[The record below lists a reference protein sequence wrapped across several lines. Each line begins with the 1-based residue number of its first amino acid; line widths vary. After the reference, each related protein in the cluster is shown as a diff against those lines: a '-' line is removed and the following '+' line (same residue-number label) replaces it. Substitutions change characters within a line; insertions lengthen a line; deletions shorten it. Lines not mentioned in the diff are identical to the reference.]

1 MLPAFEV
8 KTLQKIQHS
17 AVSLEMRTTS
27 PSNVIFNPWV
37 LLLLFCGFVGPFAL
51 DFHLH
56 YPDEIYYRD
65 AAVKMLQTEDY
76 LTTYL
81 GSGELRFK
89 KPILT
94 YWAVLAG
101 FKLFGVHAFGSRIF
115 FLLAGAAT
123 VGLTYLLG
131 KTVFGD
137 RRIAGTA
144 ALISAS
150 NPILIFAATR
160 SIPDVLLVLTLTG
173 SALGFVG
180 LLRDGEQAKKM
191 FLWLLYLGL
200 ALAFEVKGLPALA
213 LGGIGILYLRFNPW
227 QRISWKKLLYFPAL
241 LVALGIALFWFF
253 AMWQL
258 HGPDFLASFLEDQV
272 GTRVTSRVWL
282 VLQNGTVASLLLLGM
297 FLPWVALAIP
307 KLKSALVTAW
317 KENPQFF
324 VFALLWGLAI
334 VGMGALTSKFYERYL
349 LPVAPVLALW
359 LAWILVRGGGIDRAK
374 GLKVAALLLL
384 SLVALVVGV
393 NAWILVTGSSILI
406 KSFVFSDINW
416 VFLTGSSGGL
426 EVVYVG
432 LGVLFLGYGL
442 RTLLRSAVLPPKLL
456 ALSILFLFFQVTGI
470 TRLIS
475 LPHQGSQ
482 VAKAVEDIG
491 IDGAI
496 GFAGNLHEGSKI
508 RMSLGTSYD
517 LVDLSRE
524 GWKEEAKNYN
534 YLIMEDRL
542 LSEWDTVGYRV
553 RVASTHLDSKAIPDF
568 IRASSSAER
577 EELRE
582 EHGKR
587 YFFLQKK

>member
-1 MLPAFEV
+1 MRAAPTPA
-8 KTLQKIQHS
+8 
-17 AVSLEMRTTS
+17 
-27 PSNVIFNPWV
+27 VISNPWV
-37 LLLLFCGFVGPFAL
+37 LLLLFCGLVGPFAL

-65 AAVKMLQTEDY
+65 AAVKMIQTGDY

-101 FKLFGVHAFGSRIF
+101 FKLFGVHAFGSRFF

-160 SIPDVLLVLTLTG
+160 SIPDVHLVLTLTG
-173 SALGFVG
+173 SALGFAG
-180 LLRDGEQAKKM
+180 LLRDGEQAKNK

-213 LGGIGILYLRFNPW
+213 LGGIGILYLLFNPW
-227 QRISWKKLLYFPAL
+227 QRISWKKLLYLPAL
-241 LVALGIALFWFF
+241 LAALGIALFWFV

-258 HGPDFLASFLEDQV
+258 HGPVFLASFLEDQV
-272 GTRVTSRVWL
+272 GTRVTSRVVL
-282 VLQNGTVASLLLLGM
+282 VLQNGIVASLLLVGM
-297 FLPWVALAIP
+297 FLPWAALAIP
-307 KLKSALVTAW
+307 KLKGTVATAW

-324 VFALLWGLAI
+324 VFALLWGVAI

-359 LAWILVRGGGIDRAK
+359 LAWILVRGGGLDRSK
-374 GLKVAALLLL
+374 GLKAAAVFLL
-384 SLVALVVGV
+384 SLVALLVGV
-393 NAWILVTGSSILI
+393 NAWMLGTGSGDFW
-406 KSFVFSDINW
+406 SFVYFA
-416 VFLTGSSGGL
+416 V
-426 EVVYVG
+426 
-432 LGVLFLGYGL
+432 GVLFLGYGRWAFL
-442 RTLLRSAVLPPKLL
+442 QSAVLPPKAL
-456 ALSILFLFFQVTGI
+456 AISILFLFFQISGI

-475 LPHQGSQ
+475 LPHQGVQ
-482 VAKAVEDIG
+482 AKEVVEQLG
-491 IDGAI
+491 VDGPI
-496 GFAGNLHEGSKI
+496 GFVGGLHEGSKI
-508 RMSLGTSYD
+508 RMSLGPEYE
-517 LVDLSRE
+517 VIDLSRD
-524 GWKEEAKNYN
+524 GWKAEAEGFM
-534 YLIMEDRL
+534 YLILEDRL
-542 LSEWDTVGYRV
+542 LSEWDTLGYTV
-553 RVASTHLDSKAIPDF
+553 QMASINLDPKAIPDF
-568 IRASSSAER
+568 LLASSLAER
-577 EELRE
+577 KELQIKQGRS
-582 EHGKR
+582 
-587 YFFLQKK
+587 YFLLKKK

>member
-1 MLPAFEV
+1 MRTAPS
-8 KTLQKIQHS
+8 S
-17 AVSLEMRTTS
+17 AV
-27 PSNVIFNPWV
+27 IANPWV

-282 VLQNGTVASLLLLGM
+282 VIQNGTVASLLLLGM
-297 FLPWVALAIP
+297 FLPLVALAIP

-374 GLKVAALLLL
+374 GLKVAAILLL
-384 SLVALVVGV
+384 SLVTLVVGV
-393 NAWILVTGSSILI
+393 NAWLLGTGSGDAW
-406 KSFVFSDINW
+406 SFGYLAF
-416 VFLTGSSGGL
+416 
-426 EVVYVG
+426 
-432 LGVLFLGYGL
+432 GVLFLGYGG
-442 RTLLRSAVLPPKLL
+442 RILLRPSVLPPKLL
-456 ALSILFLFFQVTGI
+456 ALSVLFLFFQVTGI

-508 RMSLGTSYD
+508 RMSLGPSYN
-517 LVDLSRE
+517 LVDLSRD
-524 GWKEEAKNYN
+524 GWKEEAKGYT
-534 YLIMEDRL
+534 YLILEDRL
-542 LSEWDTVGYRV
+542 LSEWDAVDYMV
-553 RVASTHLDSKAIPDF
+553 QVASIHLDSKAIPDF
-568 IRASSSAER
+568 LRASSVAER
-577 EELRE
+577 EKLR
-582 EHGKR
+582 KAQSKI
-587 YFFLQKK
+587 YFLLEKK

>member
-1 MLPAFEV
+1 MRAAP
-8 KTLQKIQHS
+8 TS
-17 AVSLEMRTTS
+17 AVIS
-27 PSNVIFNPWV
+27 NPWL
-37 LLLLFCGFVGPFAL
+37 LLLLFCGLVGTFAL
-51 DFHLH
+51 DFHMH

-65 AAVKMLQTEDY
+65 AAVKMMQTGDY

-101 FKLFGVHAFGSRIF
+101 FKLFGVHAFGSRFF

-160 SIPDVLLVLTLTG
+160 SIPDVLLVLTMTG
-173 SALGFVG
+173 SALGFAG
-180 LLRDGEQAKKM
+180 ILRDGEQAKKK

-200 ALAFEVKGLPALA
+200 GFAFEVKGLPAVA
-213 LGGIGILYLRFNPW
+213 LGGIGILYLLFNPW
-227 QRISWKKLLYFPAL
+227 KRISWKKLLYLPAL
-241 LVALGIALFWFF
+241 ILALCIALFWFV
-253 AMWQL
+253 AMWKL
-258 HGPDFLASFLEDQV
+258 HGPVFLASFLEDQV
-272 GTRVTSRVWL
+272 GTRVTSRVLL
-282 VLQNGTVASLLLLGM
+282 VLQNGTVASLLLVGM

-307 KLKSALVTAW
+307 KLKSTLVNAW

-324 VFALLWGLAI
+324 AFAILWGLAI
-334 VGMGALTSKFYERYL
+334 LGMGALTSKFYERYL

-359 LAWILVRGGGIDRAK
+359 LAWILVRGGGLERAK
-374 GLKVAALLLL
+374 GLKVAAVLLL
-384 SLVALVVGV
+384 SLVTLVVGV
-393 NAWILVTGSSILI
+393 NAWILVTESSVRL
-406 KSFVFSDINW
+406 KSFVFSEINW
-416 VFLTGSSGGL
+416 VFLTGSSKGL
-426 EVVYVG
+426 AFVYVG

-456 ALSILFLFFQVTGI
+456 ALSILFLFFQLSGI

-475 LPHQGSQ
+475 LPHQGIQ
-482 VAKAVEDIG
+482 AQEVVQEQG
-491 IDGAI
+491 INAPI

-508 RMSLGTSYD
+508 RMGLGLAYH
-517 LVDLSRE
+517 LVDLSRD
-524 GWKEEAKNYN
+524 GWKEEAKDYR
-534 YLIMEDRL
+534 YLILEDRL
-542 LSEWDTVGYRV
+542 LSEWDTLGYKV
-553 RVASTHLDSKAIPDF
+553 YVASTHLDSKAIPD
-568 IRASSSAER
+568 ILRASSSAER
-577 EELRE
+577 DKLRE
-582 EHGKR
+582 EQGR
-587 YFFLQKK
+587 TYFLLEKK

>member
-1 MLPAFEV
+1 MRTAQP
-8 KTLQKIQHS
+8 S
-17 AVSLEMRTTS
+17 AV
-27 PSNVIFNPWV
+27 IANPWV
-37 LLLLFCGFVGPFAL
+37 LVLLFCGLVGPFAL

-65 AAVKMLQTEDY
+65 AAVKMLQTGDY

-89 KPILT
+89 KPILP

-101 FKLFGVHAFGSRIF
+101 FKLFGVHAFGSRFF

-131 KTVFGD
+131 KTIFGD

-173 SALGFVG
+173 SALGFAG
-180 LLRDGEQAKKM
+180 LLRDGEQAKKK

-200 ALAFEVKGLPALA
+200 ALAFEVKGLPAVA

-227 QRISWKKLLYFPAL
+227 QRISWKKLLYLPAL
-241 LVALGIALFWFF
+241 LVAIGIALFWFV

-258 HGPDFLASFLEDQV
+258 HGPVFLAGFLEDQV
-272 GTRVTSRVWL
+272 GTRVTSRVLL
-282 VLQNGTVASLLLLGM
+282 VLQNGTVASLLLIGM

-307 KLKSALVTAW
+307 KLKNALVTAW

-324 VFALLWGLAI
+324 AFAILWGLAI
-334 VGMGALTSKFYERYL
+334 LGMGALTSKFYERYL

-359 LAWILVRGGGIDRAK
+359 LAWILVRGGGLDRAK
-374 GLKVAALLLL
+374 GLKVAAVLLL

-393 NAWILVTGSSILI
+393 NAWLLFTGSGDGW
-406 KSFVFSDINW
+406 SFVY
-416 VFLTGSSGGL
+416 LA
-426 EVVYVG
+426 

-442 RTLLRSAVLPPKLL
+442 WAFLRSAVLPPKLL
-456 ALSILFLFFQVTGI
+456 ALSLLFLFFQVTGI

-475 LPHQGSQ
+475 LPHQGVQ
-482 VAKAVEDIG
+482 AAAVVEEMG
-491 IDGAI
+491 VGGPI

-524 GWKEEAKNYN
+524 GWKEEAKNYS
-534 YLIMEDRL
+534 YLILEDRL

-553 RVASTHLDSKAIPDF
+553 HVASTHLDSKAIPDF
-568 IRASSSAER
+568 LRASSTAAR
-577 EELRE
+577 EELWVKQ
-582 EHGKR
+582 GKS
-587 YFFLQKK
+587 YYFLQKK

>member
-1 MLPAFEV
+1 MRTAQP
-8 KTLQKIQHS
+8 S
-17 AVSLEMRTTS
+17 AV
-27 PSNVIFNPWV
+27 IANPWV
-37 LLLLFCGFVGPFAL
+37 LVLLFCGLVGPFAL

-65 AAVKMLQTEDY
+65 AAVKMLQTGDY

-89 KPILT
+89 KPILP

-101 FKLFGVHAFGSRIF
+101 FKLFGVHAFGSRFF

-131 KTVFGD
+131 KTIFGD

-173 SALGFVG
+173 SALGFAG
-180 LLRDGEQAKKM
+180 LLRDGEQAKKK

-200 ALAFEVKGLPALA
+200 ALAFEVKGLPAVA

-227 QRISWKKLLYFPAL
+227 QRISWKKLLYLPAL
-241 LVALGIALFWFF
+241 LVAIGIALFWFL

-258 HGPDFLASFLEDQV
+258 HGPVFLAGFLEDQV
-272 GTRVTSRVWL
+272 GTRVTSRVLL
-282 VLQNGTVASLLLLGM
+282 VLQNGTVASLLLIGM

-307 KLKSALVTAW
+307 KLKNALVTAW

-324 VFALLWGLAI
+324 AFAILWGLAI
-334 VGMGALTSKFYERYL
+334 LGMGALTSKFYERYL

-359 LAWILVRGGGIDRAK
+359 LAWILVRGGGLERVK
-374 GLKVAALLLL
+374 GLKVAVVLLL
-384 SLVALVVGV
+384 SLVTLVVGV
-393 NAWILVTGSSILI
+393 NAWLLFTGSG
-406 KSFVFSDINW
+406 D
-416 VFLTGSSGGL
+416 GL
-426 EVVYVG
+426 SLVYVG
-432 LGVLFLGYGL
+432 LGVLFLGYGVWAFL
-442 RTLLRSAVLPPKLL
+442 RFAVLPPKVLG
-456 ALSILFLFFQVTGI
+456 LSILFLFFQVTGI

-475 LPHQGSQ
+475 LPHQGVQ
-482 VAKAVEDIG
+482 AAAVVEEMG
-491 IDGAI
+491 VGGPI

-524 GWKEEAKNYN
+524 GWKEEAKNYS
-534 YLIMEDRL
+534 YLILEDRL

-553 RVASTHLDSKAIPDF
+553 QVASTHLDSKAIPDF
-568 IRASSSAER
+568 IWASSSAAR
-577 EELRE
+577 EELWV
-582 EHGKR
+582 KR
-587 YFFLQKK
+587 GRSYYFLQKK

>member
-1 MLPAFEV
+1 MRTDPS
-8 KTLQKIQHS
+8 S
-17 AVSLEMRTTS
+17 AV
-27 PSNVIFNPWV
+27 IANPWV
-37 LLLLFCGFVGPFAL
+37 LVLFFCGLVGPFAL

-65 AAVKMLQTEDY
+65 AAVKMLQNDDY

-94 YWAVLAG
+94 YWAVLSG
-101 FKLFGVHAFGSRIF
+101 FKLFGVHAFGSRFF

-131 KTVFGD
+131 KIVFGD

-173 SALGFVG
+173 SALGFAG
-180 LLRDGEQAKKM
+180 LLRDGEQAKKK

-200 ALAFEVKGLPALA
+200 ALAFEVKGLPAVA

-227 QRISWKKLLYFPAL
+227 QRISWKKLLYLPAL
-241 LVALGIALFWFF
+241 LVALGIALFWFV

-258 HGPDFLASFLEDQV
+258 HGPVFLAGFLEDQV
-272 GTRVTSRVWL
+272 GTRVTSRVLL
-282 VLQNGTVASLLLLGM
+282 VLQNGTVASLLLVGM
-297 FLPWVALAIP
+297 FLPWVALGIP
-307 KLKSALVTAW
+307 KVKSVLATAW

-324 VFALLWGLAI
+324 AFALLWGLAI

-359 LAWILVRGGGIDRAK
+359 LAWILVRGGGLDRAN
-374 GLKVAALLLL
+374 GLKVAAVLLL
-384 SLVALVVGV
+384 SLVTLVVGV
-393 NAWILVTGSSILI
+393 NAWILVTESSVRL
-406 KSFVFSDINW
+406 KSFVFSEINW
-416 VFLTGSSGGL
+416 VFLTGSSEGL
-426 EVVYVG
+426 AVVYVG

-442 RTLLRSAVLPPKLL
+442 WTLLRSAVLPPKLL

-482 VAKAVEDIG
+482 VATVVEELGVD
-491 IDGAI
+491 API
-496 GFAGNLHEGSKI
+496 GFVGSLHEGSKI

-553 RVASTHLDSKAIPDF
+553 LIASTHLDSKAIPDF

-577 EELRE
+577 EELRVKQ
-582 EHGKR
+582 GR
-587 YFFLQKK
+587 SYFLLEKK

>member
-1 MLPAFEV
+1 MRAAPTPA
-8 KTLQKIQHS
+8 
-17 AVSLEMRTTS
+17 
-27 PSNVIFNPWV
+27 VISNPWV
-37 LLLLFCGFVGPFAL
+37 LLLLFCGLLGPFAL

-65 AAVKMLQTEDY
+65 AAVKMIQTGDY

-101 FKLFGVHAFGSRIF
+101 FKLFGVHAFGSRFF

-173 SALGFVG
+173 SALGFAG
-180 LLRDGEQAKKM
+180 LLRDGEQAKNK

-213 LGGIGILYLRFNPW
+213 LGGIGILYLLFNPW
-227 QRISWKKLLYFPAL
+227 QRISWKKLLYLPAL
-241 LVALGIALFWFF
+241 LAALGIALFWFV

-258 HGPDFLASFLEDQV
+258 HGPVFLASFLEDQV
-272 GTRVTSRVWL
+272 GTRVTSRVVL
-282 VLQNGTVASLLLLGM
+282 VLQNGIVASLLLVGM
-297 FLPWVALAIP
+297 FLPWAALAIP
-307 KLKSALVTAW
+307 KLKGTVATAW

-324 VFALLWGLAI
+324 VFALLWGVAI

-359 LAWILVRGGGIDRAK
+359 LAWILVRGGGLDRSK
-374 GLKVAALLLL
+374 GLKAAAVFLL
-384 SLVALVVGV
+384 SLVALLVGV
-393 NAWILVTGSSILI
+393 NAWMLGTGSGDFW
-406 KSFVFSDINW
+406 SFVYFA
-416 VFLTGSSGGL
+416 V
-426 EVVYVG
+426 
-432 LGVLFLGYGL
+432 GVLFLGYGRWAFL
-442 RTLLRSAVLPPKLL
+442 QSAVLPPKAL
-456 ALSILFLFFQVTGI
+456 AISILFLFFQISGI

-475 LPHQGSQ
+475 LPHQGVQ
-482 VAKAVEDIG
+482 AKEVVEQLG
-491 IDGAI
+491 VDGPI
-496 GFAGNLHEGSKI
+496 GFVGGLHEGSKI
-508 RMSLGTSYD
+508 RMSLGPEYE
-517 LVDLSRE
+517 VIDLSRD
-524 GWKEEAKNYN
+524 GWKAEAEGFM
-534 YLIMEDRL
+534 YLILEDRL
-542 LSEWDTVGYRV
+542 LSEWDTLGYTV
-553 RVASTHLDSKAIPDF
+553 QMASINLDPKAIPDF
-568 IRASSSAER
+568 LLASSLAER
-577 EELRE
+577 KELQIKQGRS
-582 EHGKR
+582 
-587 YFFLQKK
+587 YFLLKKK

>member
-1 MLPAFEV
+1 MRTAQP
-8 KTLQKIQHS
+8 S
-17 AVSLEMRTTS
+17 AV
-27 PSNVIFNPWV
+27 IANPWV
-37 LLLLFCGFVGPFAL
+37 LLLLFCGLVGPFAL

-65 AAVKMLQTEDY
+65 AAVKMLQNGDY

-89 KPILT
+89 KPILP

-101 FKLFGVHAFGSRIF
+101 FKLFGVHAFGSRFF

-131 KTVFGD
+131 KIVFGD

-173 SALGFVG
+173 SALGFAG
-180 LLRDGEQAKKM
+180 LLRDGEQAKKK

-200 ALAFEVKGLPALA
+200 ALAFEVKGLPAVA

-227 QRISWKKLLYFPAL
+227 QRISWKKLLYLPAL
-241 LVALGIALFWFF
+241 IVAIGIALFWFV

-258 HGPDFLASFLEDQV
+258 HGPVFLAGFLEDQV
-272 GTRVTSRVWL
+272 GTRVTSRVLL
-282 VLQNGTVASLLLLGM
+282 VLQNGTVASLLIVGM

-307 KLKSALVTAW
+307 KLKSTLVTAW

-324 VFALLWGLAI
+324 AFAILWGLAI
-334 VGMGALTSKFYERYL
+334 LGMGALTSKFYERYL

-359 LAWILVRGGGIDRAK
+359 LAWILVRGGGLDRAK
-374 GLKVAALLLL
+374 GLKVAAVLLL

-393 NAWILVTGSSILI
+393 NAWLLGTGSGDGW
-406 KSFVFSDINW
+406 SFVY
-416 VFLTGSSGGL
+416 LA
-426 EVVYVG
+426 

-442 RTLLRSAVLPPKLL
+442 WDFLRSAVLPPKLL
-456 ALSILFLFFQVTGI
+456 ALSLLFLFFQVTGI

-475 LPHQGSQ
+475 LPHQGVQ
-482 VAKAVEDIG
+482 AAAVVEEMG
-491 IDGAI
+491 VGGPI

-524 GWKEEAKNYN
+524 GWKEEAKNYS
-534 YLIMEDRL
+534 YLILEDRL

-553 RVASTHLDSKAIPDF
+553 QVASTHLDSKAIPDF
-568 IRASSSAER
+568 SRASSSAAR
-577 EELRE
+577 EELWVKQGRS
-582 EHGKR
+582 
-587 YFFLQKK
+587 YYFLQKK

>member
-1 MLPAFEV
+1 MRTAQP
-8 KTLQKIQHS
+8 S
-17 AVSLEMRTTS
+17 AV
-27 PSNVIFNPWV
+27 IANPWV
-37 LLLLFCGFVGPFAL
+37 LLLLFCGLLGPFAL

-65 AAVKMLQTEDY
+65 AAVKMLQNGDY

-89 KPILT
+89 KPILP

-101 FKLFGVHAFGSRIF
+101 FKLFGVHAFGSRFF
-115 FLLAGAAT
+115 FLVAGAAT

-131 KTVFGD
+131 KIVFGD

-173 SALGFVG
+173 SALGFAG
-180 LLRDGEQAKKM
+180 LLRDGEQAKKK

-200 ALAFEVKGLPALA
+200 ALAFEVKGLPAVA

-227 QRISWKKLLYFPAL
+227 QRISWKKLLYLPAL
-241 LVALGIALFWFF
+241 IVAIGIALFWFV

-258 HGPDFLASFLEDQV
+258 HGPVFLAGFLEDQV
-272 GTRVTSRVWL
+272 GTRVTSRVLL
-282 VLQNGTVASLLLLGM
+282 VLQNGTVASLLLIGM

-307 KLKSALVTAW
+307 KLKNALVTAW

-324 VFALLWGLAI
+324 AFAILWGLAI
-334 VGMGALTSKFYERYL
+334 LGMGALTSKFYERYL

-359 LAWILVRGGGIDRAK
+359 LAWILVRGGGLDRAK
-374 GLKVAALLLL
+374 GLKVAAVLLL
-384 SLVALVVGV
+384 SLVTLVVGV
-393 NAWILVTGSSILI
+393 NAWLLFTGSGDSC
-406 KSFVFSDINW
+406 SFVY
-416 VFLTGSSGGL
+416 LA
-426 EVVYVG
+426 

-442 RTLLRSAVLPPKLL
+442 WAFLRSAVLPPKLL
-456 ALSILFLFFQVTGI
+456 ALSLLFLFFQVTGI

-475 LPHQGSQ
+475 LPHQGVQ
-482 VAKAVEDIG
+482 AAAVVEEMG
-491 IDGAI
+491 VGGPI

-524 GWKEEAKNYN
+524 GWKEEAKNYS
-534 YLIMEDRL
+534 YLILEDRL

-553 RVASTHLDSKAIPDF
+553 QVASTHLDSKAIPDF
-568 IRASSSAER
+568 IRASSSAAR
-577 EELRE
+577 EELWE
-582 EHGKR
+582 EQGR
-587 YFFLQKK
+587 SYYFLQKK

>member
-1 MLPAFEV
+1 MRTAQP
-8 KTLQKIQHS
+8 S
-17 AVSLEMRTTS
+17 AV
-27 PSNVIFNPWV
+27 IANPWV
-37 LLLLFCGFVGPFAL
+37 LLLLFCGLVGPFAL

-65 AAVKMLQTEDY
+65 AAVKMLQNGDY

-101 FKLFGVHAFGSRIF
+101 FKLFGVHAFGSRVF

-137 RRIAGTA
+137 RKIAGVA

-160 SIPDVLLVLTLTG
+160 SIPDVLLVLTITG
-173 SALGFVG
+173 SALGFAG
-180 LLRDGEQAKKM
+180 LLRDGEQANKK

-200 ALAFEVKGLPALA
+200 ALAFEVKGLPAVA

-241 LVALGIALFWFF
+241 LVALGIALFWFV

-258 HGPDFLASFLEDQV
+258 HGPVFLASFLEDQV
-272 GTRVTSRVWL
+272 GTRVTSRVVL
-282 VLQNGTVASLLLLGM
+282 VLQNGTVATLLLVGV
-297 FLPWVALAIP
+297 FLPWAALAIP
-307 KLKSALVTAW
+307 KLKPTVATAW

-324 VFALLWGLAI
+324 AFVLLWGLAI

-359 LAWILVRGGGIDRAK
+359 LAWILVRGGGLERAK
-374 GLKVAALLLL
+374 GLKVAAVFLL

-393 NAWILVTGSSILI
+393 NAWLLGTGSGDGW
-406 KSFVFSDINW
+406 SFVY
-416 VFLTGSSGGL
+416 LA
-426 EVVYVG
+426 
-432 LGVLFLGYGL
+432 LGILFLGYGVWAF
-442 RTLLRSAVLPPKLL
+442 LRSAVLPPKLL
-456 ALSILFLFFQVTGI
+456 ALSILFLFFQLTGI

-475 LPHQGSQ
+475 LPHQGVQ
-482 VAKAVEDIG
+482 AAAVVEEMG
-491 IDGAI
+491 VGGPI

-508 RMSLGTSYD
+508 RMSLGTAYD

-524 GWKEEAKNYN
+524 GWKEEAKNYS
-534 YLIMEDRL
+534 YLILEDRL

-553 RVASTHLDSKAIPDF
+553 QVASTHLDSKAIPDF
-568 IRASSSAER
+568 IRASSSAAR
-577 EELRE
+577 EELWVKQGRS
-582 EHGKR
+582 
-587 YFFLQKK
+587 YYFLQKK

>member
-1 MLPAFEV
+1 MRAAQP
-8 KTLQKIQHS
+8 S
-17 AVSLEMRTTS
+17 AV
-27 PSNVIFNPWV
+27 IANPWV
-37 LLLLFCGFVGPFAL
+37 LLLLFCGLVGPFAL

-65 AAVKMLQTEDY
+65 AAVKMLQTGDY

-101 FKLFGVHAFGSRIF
+101 FKLFGIHAFGSRVF

-160 SIPDVLLVLTLTG
+160 SIPDVLLVLTITG
-173 SALGFVG
+173 AALGFVG
-180 LLRDGEQAKKM
+180 LLRDGEQAMKK

-213 LGGIGILYLRFNPW
+213 LGVIGILYLRFNPW
-227 QRISWKKLLYFPAL
+227 QPVSWKKLLYFPAL
-241 LVALGIALFWFF
+241 LVGSGIAVSWFV

-258 HGPDFLASFLEDQV
+258 HGPAFLASFLEDQV
-272 GTRVTSRVWL
+272 GTRVTSRLWL
-282 VLQNGTVASLLLLGM
+282 VIQNGTVASLLLVGM

-307 KLKSALVTAW
+307 KAKVTLVKAW

-324 VFALLWGLAI
+324 TFALLWGLAI
-334 VGMGALTSKFYERYL
+334 LGMGAFTSKFYERYL

-359 LAWILVRGGGIDRAK
+359 LAWILVRGGGLDRAK
-374 GLKVAALLLL
+374 GMKVAAVFLLLL
-384 SLVALVVGV
+384 DTLVVGV
-393 NAWILVTGSSILI
+393 NTWILVTGSSGALA
-406 KSFVFSDINW
+406 
-416 VFLTGSSGGL
+416 
-426 EVVYVG
+426 VVYVV
-432 LGVLFLGYGL
+432 LGVFFLGYGL
-442 RTLLRSAVLPPKLL
+442 KTLLRSSVLSPKLL
-456 ALSILFLFFQVTGI
+456 SLSILFLFFQVTSI

-475 LPHQGSQ
+475 LPHQGVQ
-482 VAKAVEDIG
+482 AAAVVEEMGVAG
-491 IDGAI
+491 PI
-496 GFAGNLHEGSKI
+496 GFAGNLHDGSKI
-508 RMSLGTSYD
+508 RMSLGTTYK
-517 LVDLSRE
+517 LIDLSRE
-524 GWKEEAKNYN
+524 GWKEEAKNYT
-534 YLIMEDRL
+534 YLILEDRL
-542 LSEWDTVGYRV
+542 LAEWDTVGYEV
-553 RVASTHLDSKAIPDF
+553 RVASIHLDSKAIPDF
-568 IRASSSAER
+568 LRASSLAER
-577 EELRE
+577 DELRE
-582 EHGKR
+582 KWGIR
-587 YFFLQKK
+587 NFLLQKK

>member
-1 MLPAFEV
+1 MRTAPS
-8 KTLQKIQHS
+8 S
-17 AVSLEMRTTS
+17 AVIS
-27 PSNVIFNPWV
+27 NPWV
-37 LLLLFCGFVGPFAL
+37 LVLLFCGLVGPFAL

-65 AAVKMLQTEDY
+65 AAVKMLQNGDY

-89 KPILT
+89 KPILP

-101 FKLFGVHAFGSRIF
+101 FKLFGVNAFASRFF

-131 KTVFGD
+131 KIVFGD

-144 ALISAS
+144 ALILAS

-173 SALGFVG
+173 SALGFAG
-180 LLRDGEQAKKM
+180 LLRDGEQAKKK

-200 ALAFEVKGLPALA
+200 ALAFEVKGLPAVA
-213 LGGIGILYLRFNPW
+213 LGGIGILYLSFNPW
-227 QRISWKKLLYFPAL
+227 QRISWKKLLYLPAL
-241 LVALGIALFWFF
+241 LVAIGIALFWFV

-258 HGPDFLASFLEDQV
+258 HGPVFLAGFLEDQV
-272 GTRVTSRVWL
+272 GTRVTSRVLL
-282 VLQNGTVASLLLLGM
+282 VLQNGTVASLLLIGM

-307 KLKSALVTAW
+307 KLKNALVTGW

-324 VFALLWGLAI
+324 AFAILWGLAI
-334 VGMGALTSKFYERYL
+334 LGMGALTSKFYERYL

-359 LAWILVRGGGIDRAK
+359 LAWILVRGGGLERPK
-374 GLKVAALLLL
+374 GLKVAAVLLL

-393 NAWILVTGSSILI
+393 NAWLLFTGSGDGW
-406 KSFVFSDINW
+406 SFVY
-416 VFLTGSSGGL
+416 LA
-426 EVVYVG
+426 

-442 RTLLRSAVLPPKLL
+442 WAFLRSAVLPPKLL
-456 ALSILFLFFQVTGI
+456 ALSLLFLFFQVTGI

-475 LPHQGSQ
+475 LPHQGVQ
-482 VAKAVEDIG
+482 AAAVVEEMG
-491 IDGAI
+491 VGGPI

-524 GWKEEAKNYN
+524 GWKEEAKNYS
-534 YLIMEDRL
+534 YLILEDRL

-553 RVASTHLDSKAIPDF
+553 HVASTHLDSKAIPDF
-568 IRASSSAER
+568 IWASSSAAR
-577 EELRE
+577 EELWVKQGRS
-582 EHGKR
+582 
-587 YFFLQKK
+587 YYFLQKK

>member
-1 MLPAFEV
+1 MRTAPS
-8 KTLQKIQHS
+8 S
-17 AVSLEMRTTS
+17 AV
-27 PSNVIFNPWV
+27 IANPWV
-37 LLLLFCGFVGPFAL
+37 LLLLFCGLVGPFAL

-65 AAVKMLQTEDY
+65 AAVKMLQNGDY

-101 FKLFGVHAFGSRIF
+101 FKLFGMHAFGSRFF

-173 SALGFVG
+173 SAIGFAG
-180 LLRDGEQAKKM
+180 LLRDGEQAKSK

-200 ALAFEVKGLPALA
+200 ALAFEVKGLPAVA

-227 QRISWKKLLYFPAL
+227 QRISWKKLLHLPAL
-241 LVALGIALFWFF
+241 LVALGIALFWFV

-258 HGPDFLASFLEDQV
+258 HGPVFLAGFLEDQV
-272 GTRVTSRVWL
+272 GTRVTSRVLL
-282 VLQNGTVASLLLLGM
+282 VIQNGTVASLLLVGM

-307 KLKSALVTAW
+307 KLKNALVTAW

-324 VFALLWGLAI
+324 AFAILWGLAI
-334 VGMGALTSKFYERYL
+334 LGMGALTSKFYERYL

-359 LAWILVRGGGIDRAK
+359 LAWILVRGGGLDRAK
-374 GLKVAALLLL
+374 GLKVAAVLLL

-442 RTLLRSAVLPPKLL
+442 RTLLRSAALPPKLL

-475 LPHQGSQ
+475 LPHQGVQ
-482 VAKAVEDIG
+482 TAAVVEEMG
-491 IDGAI
+491 VVGPI
-496 GFAGNLHEGSKI
+496 GFAGGLHEGSKI

-517 LVDLSRE
+517 LVDLSRD
-524 GWKEEAKNYN
+524 GWKEQAKNYN

-542 LSEWDTVGYRV
+542 LSEWDTVGYSV
-553 RVASTHLDSKAIPDF
+553 QVASTHLDSKAIPDF
-568 IRASSSAER
+568 IRASSSAAR
-577 EELRE
+577 EDLWVKQGRN
-582 EHGKR
+582 
-587 YFFLQKK
+587 YYFLQKK

>member
-1 MLPAFEV
+1 MRTAPS
-8 KTLQKIQHS
+8 S
-17 AVSLEMRTTS
+17 AVIS
-27 PSNVIFNPWV
+27 NPWV
-37 LLLLFCGFVGPFAL
+37 LALLFCVLVGPFAL

-65 AAVKMLQTEDY
+65 AAVKMLQTGDY

-137 RRIAGTA
+137 RKIAGVA
-144 ALISAS
+144 ALIAAS
-150 NPILIFAATR
+150 NPILIFASTR
-160 SIPDVLLVLTLTG
+160 SIPDVLLVLTMTG
-173 SALGFVG
+173 SALGFAG
-180 LLRDGEQAKKM
+180 LLRDGEQAKKK

-200 ALAFEVKGLPALA
+200 ALAFEVKGLPAVA

-227 QRISWKKLLYFPAL
+227 QRVSWKKLLYLPAL
-241 LVALGIALFWFF
+241 LVALGIAIFWFV
-253 AMWQL
+253 AMWQQ
-258 HGPDFLASFLEDQV
+258 HGPAFLDNFLEDQV
-272 GTRVTSRVWL
+272 GTRVTSRLLL
-282 VLQNGTVASLLLLGM
+282 VLQNGTVASLLLVGM

-307 KLKSALVTAW
+307 KVKSTLATAW

-324 VFALLWGLAI
+324 AFAILWGLAI
-334 VGMGALTSKFYERYL
+334 LGMGALTSKFYERYL

-359 LAWILVRGGGIDRAK
+359 LAWILVRGGGLDRAK
-374 GLKVAALLLL
+374 GLKVAAVLLL

-393 NAWILVTGSSILI
+393 NAWLLFTGSGDGW
-406 KSFVFSDINW
+406 SFVY
-416 VFLTGSSGGL
+416 LA
-426 EVVYVG
+426 
-432 LGVLFLGYGL
+432 LGVLFLGYGVWAF
-442 RTLLRSAVLPPKLL
+442 LRSALLPPKVL
-456 ALSILFLFFQVTGI
+456 ALSVLILFFQVTGI

-482 VAKAVEDIG
+482 AAAVVEEIG
-491 IDGAI
+491 VDGPI

-508 RMSLGTSYD
+508 RMSLGTAYD

-524 GWKEEAKNYN
+524 GWKEEAKNYS
-534 YLIMEDRL
+534 YLILEDRL

-553 RVASTHLDSKAIPDF
+553 HVASTHLDSKAIPDF
-568 IRASSSAER
+568 IRASSSAAR
-577 EELRE
+577 EELWVKQGRS
-582 EHGKR
+582 
-587 YFFLQKK
+587 YYFLQNK